1 MSAPH
6 AGRQSPPPEQAPHSV
21 EKPADAKIG
30 AAPSD
35 THAKEESEKAKDSGL
50 SSNPEGPLEGAAEAK
65 TSKDGR
71 GPGI

>member
-6 AGRQSPPPEQAPHSV
+6 AGRQSPSPEQAPEAV

-35 THAKEESEKAKDSGL
+35 THAQESSEETKESGL
-50 SSNPEGPLEGAAEAK
+50 SSNPEGPLDGTAEAK

>member
-6 AGRQSPPPEQAPHSV
+6 AGRQSPSPEENPGSV
-21 EKPADAKIG
+21 QKPADAKIG

-35 THAKEESEKAKDSGL
+35 EHAKESSTDTKHNVLE
-50 SSNPEGPLEGAAEAK
+50 SNPKGPLDDAADAK
-65 TSKDGR
+65 ISKEGR

>member
-6 AGRQSPPPEQAPHSV
+6 AGRQSPPPEKAPEQV
-21 EKPADAKIG
+21 QPPADAKIG

-35 THAKEESEKAKDSGL
+35 DHAADVSENAKENILE
-50 SSNPEGPLEGAAEAK
+50 SNPKGPLDDTAQAK
-65 TSKDGR
+65 LSKEGR